1 MGFSVMDSSMGGI
14 KGCQNATS
22 IITNVFANDFFFLL
36 NGLGIKHNMD
46 HGKNHGSL

>member
-22 IITNVFANDFFFLL
+22 IITNVSTNDFF
-36 NGLGIKHNMD
+36 
-46 HGKNHGSL
+46 SY